1 MHAMHKVRETVQAC
15 ASPAAYYDPKFSAHA
30 LKVLPGEYI
39 VTGRDVMLVTVL
51 GSCVSA
57 CIRDPLARVGGMN
70 HFMLP
75 DLENGGIANESAR
88 YGSYAMEMLINEL
101 LKRGA
106 SRSRLE
112 CKVFGGGAVLAG
124 FTVSNVGKRNGQFV
138 KRYLATEGLSISAED
153 LYDVCPRRVHYW
165 PLTGRVMVK
174 RLASANDTDVL
185 ASESMYRHKL
195 AESPTAG
202 SVELF

>member
-1 MHAMHKVRETVQAC
+1 MYAIRKVRDKVQAI
-15 ASPAAYYDPKFSAHA
+15 ADPTTYYDPKFGAHA
-30 LKVLPGEYI
+30 MKVLPGEY
-39 VTGRDVMLVTVL
+39 VATDRDVMLVTVL

-57 CIRDPLARVGGMN
+57 CSRDPLAKVGGMN

-75 DLENGGIANESAR
+75 DIENAGAANESAR

-106 SRSRLE
+106 ARSRLE
-112 CKVFGGGAVLAG
+112 TKLFGGGAVLAG
-124 FTVSNVGKRNGQFV
+124 FTVSNVGKRNGEFV
-138 KRYLATEGLSISAED
+138 LRYLATEGLSVAAQD
-153 LYDVCPRRVHYW
+153 LYDTCPRRVHYF

-174 RLASANDTDVL
+174 RLASANDTEVL
-185 ASESMYRHKL
+185 ASERLYRHKL
-195 AESPTAG
+195 TESPNTG